1 MGLSMPEAAA
11 TSSYAL
17 IATTIIG
24 MLAHVTQS
32 SIAWEPGL
40 LLMAGA
46 VVGSAIT
53 PFIMA
58 KFSRKRLTM
67 IFRPILGFLTLLMAL
82 SYIF

>member
-1 MGLSMPEAAA
+1 MGRSMPEAAA

-17 IATTIIG
+17 IVTTIIG
-24 MLAHVTQS
+24 MLAHITQS
-32 SIAWEPGL
+32 SIAWKPGL

-46 VVGSAIT
+46 IIGSAIT
-53 PFIMA
+53 SRIMA
-58 KFSRKRLTM
+58 KFSRERLTL